1 MKGVYAVFRKE
12 MSLYF
17 ISPVAYVAV
26 GAFLFL
32 AGMFFQGIL
41 AEAMEYSMRAAMQAM
56 QFGTPFQIDV
66 PGEVMRGFF
75 GVTGTLLLFIVP
87 MLTMGSYAEERRRGT
102 MELLMTS
109 PITDLEI
116 VLGKYLAAVALFLIM
131 LLPSALQMVIL
142 FRSSDPAPPWRLLV
156 CGYMGVILLGG
167 SLLAIGQFLSSLT
180 ESQIVA
186 GILTFLVF
194 LLLWVMDFVIRGSA
208 GSVVAAVGQYLSIL
222 RHMNDFIR
230 GVVDS
235 SNLIYY
241 ASLILLGL
249 FLTLRSLDSMRWR
262 RA

>member
-1 MKGVYAVFRKE
+1 MKGIYAVFRKE

-17 ISPVAYVAV
+17 ISPIAYVAV
-26 GAFLFL
+26 GVFLFL
-32 AGMFFQGIL
+32 AGIFFQGIL
-41 AEAMEYSMRAAMQAM
+41 AEAMDYSMRAAMQAM
-56 QFGTPFQIDV
+56 QFGTPYEVDV
-66 PGEVMRGFF
+66 TGEVIRGFF

-87 MLTMGSYAEERRRGT
+87 MLTMGAYAEERRRGT

-116 VLGKYLAAVALFLIM
+116 VLGKYLAALALFLMM
-131 LLPSALQMVIL
+131 LLPSTIQMAIL
-142 FRSSDPAPPWRLLV
+142 FRSSNPVPPWRLLV

-186 GILTFLVF
+186 GIWTFLVF
-194 LLLWVMDFVIRGSA
+194 LILWVMDFIIRGSSGTVA
-208 GSVVAAVGQYLSIL
+208 GAVGQYISIL
-222 RHMNDFIR
+222 RHLNDFIH

-241 ASLILLGL
+241 LSLILLGL

>member
-17 ISPVAYVAV
+17 VSPIAYVAV

-41 AEAMEYSMRAAMQAM
+41 AEATEYSLRAAMQSM

-75 GVTGTLLLFIVP
+75 GVTGTLLLFIIP
-87 MLTMGSYAEERRRGT
+87 MLTMGTYAEERRRGT

-109 PITDLEI
+109 PITDAEI
-116 VLGKYLAAVALFLIM
+116 VIGKYLGALALFLVM
-131 LLPSALQMVIL
+131 LVPTAAQMVIL
-142 FRSSDPAPPWRLLV
+142 FLSSDPVPPWRLLV
-156 CGYMGVILLGG
+156 CGYMGIALLGG

-186 GILTFLVF
+186 GILTFLAF
-194 LLLWVMDFVIRGSA
+194 LLLWVMDFVVRGGA
-208 GSVVAAVGQYLSIL
+208 GSVTAEVGQYLSIL
-222 RHMNDFIR
+222 RHLNDFIR

-249 FLTLRSLDSMRWR
+249 FLTMRSLDSMRWR

>member
-12 MSLYF
+12 MSQYF
-17 ISPVAYVAV
+17 VSPIAYVAV

-32 AGMFFQGIL
+32 AGIFFQGIL
-41 AEAMEYSMRAAMQAM
+41 AEANDYAMRAAMQAM
-56 QFGTPFQIDV
+56 QFGTPFEIDI

-75 GVTGTLLLFIVP
+75 SVTGTLLLFIVP
-87 MLTMGSYAEERRRGT
+87 MLTMGAYAEERRRGT

-116 VLGKYLAAVALFLIM
+116 VLGKYLAAMSLFLIM
-131 LLPSALQMVIL
+131 ILPSAIQMAIL
-142 FRSSDPAPPWRLLV
+142 FRASDPMPPWRLLLS
-156 CGYMGVILLGG
+156 GYIGVILLGG
-167 SLLAIGQFLSSLT
+167 SLLALGQFLSTLT

-186 GILTFLVF
+186 GIWTFLVF
-194 LLLWVMDFVIRGSA
+194 LMLWVMDFVIRGGA
-208 GSVVAAVGQYLSIL
+208 GSVAGSVAQYLSIL
-222 RHMNDFIR
+222 RHITDFTR

-241 ASLILLGL
+241 LSLILVGL

>member
-1 MKGVYAVFRKE
+1 MRGVYAVFRKE

-17 ISPVAYVAV
+17 ISPIAYVAV

-32 AGMFFQGIL
+32 AGIFFQGIL
-41 AEAMEYSMRAAMQAM
+41 AEAMEYSMRAAMQSM
-56 QFGTPFQIDV
+56 QFGTPLEIDV

-75 GVTGTLLLFIVP
+75 GVTGTLLLFIIP

-116 VLGKYLAAVALFLIM
+116 VLGKYLAGLSLFLVM
-131 LLPSALQMVIL
+131 MVPSALQMVIL
-142 FRSSDPAPPWRLLV
+142 FRSSNPAPPWRLLV
-156 CGYMGVILLGG
+156 CGYLGVILLGG
-167 SLLAIGQFLSSLT
+167 ALLAIGQFISSLT
-180 ESQIVA
+180 ESQLVA
-186 GILTFLVF
+186 GILTFLAF
-194 LLLWVMDFVIRGSA
+194 ILLWVMDFVIRGSSSSVA
-208 GSVVAAVGQYLSIL
+208 GAVGQYVSIL
-222 RHMNDFIR
+222 RHLNDFIR

-241 ASLILLGL
+241 ASLIFLGL